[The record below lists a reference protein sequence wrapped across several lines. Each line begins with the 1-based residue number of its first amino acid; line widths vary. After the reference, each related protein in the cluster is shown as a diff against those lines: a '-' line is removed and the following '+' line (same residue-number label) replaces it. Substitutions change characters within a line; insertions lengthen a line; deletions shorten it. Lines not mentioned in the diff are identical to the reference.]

1 MGTTIRRREIEN
13 VHARLLLLAIDL
25 CKNGRVNVVPIELD
39 IEASDSK
46 LESME
51 ILVRIEC
58 QPAYCRRTRKSL
70 EELCQ
75 RVRHVGLCTAGINR
89 DRQILLGFTK

>member
-1 MGTTIRRREIEN
+1 M
-13 VHARLLLLAIDL
+13 HARLRLLAIDL
-25 CKNGRVNVVPIELD
+25 CKNGRENVVPVKFD

-51 ILVRIEC
+51 ILIRIEC
-58 QPAYCRRTRKSL
+58 QSAYCRRTCKSL

-75 RVRHVGLCTAGINR
+75 RVRHVGLRPAGINR